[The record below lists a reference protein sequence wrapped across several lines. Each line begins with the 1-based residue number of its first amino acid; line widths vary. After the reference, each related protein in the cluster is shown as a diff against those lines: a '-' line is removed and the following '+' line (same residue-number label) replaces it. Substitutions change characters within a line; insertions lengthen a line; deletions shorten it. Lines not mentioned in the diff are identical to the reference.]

1 MYAITGI
8 TGQVGGAAAQ
18 ALLAAGHPI
27 RAILRDAGKAAS
39 WAAQGAEI
47 AIAEF
52 EDEAALA
59 SAFTGVTGVFAMIPP
74 YFAPA
79 EDFPE
84 ARAIVAALRQA
95 LAATTPPKI
104 VALSSIG
111 AQHAD
116 GLGLITQLHIL
127 EEQLGSLPIPIAFL
141 RAGWFMENAA
151 WDIEPAHQTGK
162 MASFLQPLDRHV
174 PMIATAD
181 IGRIAAK
188 ALLEDWTGRRILEIE
203 GPKRYSPNE
212 AASLLGAAI
221 GRPVSAYAVPRD
233 QWEALFRA
241 QGTAWPA
248 PRIAMLDGFNSG
260 WIDFEGE
267 GCEHVLG
274 EVPFEDVLQALAARA
289 RK

>member
-27 RAILRDAGKAAS
+27 RAILREAGKAAS

-95 LAATTPPKI
+95 LAAT
-104 VALSSIG
+104 
-111 AQHAD
+111 
-116 GLGLITQLHIL
+116 
-127 EEQLGSLPIPIAFL
+127 
-141 RAGWFMENAA
+141 
-151 WDIEPAHQTGK
+151 
-162 MASFLQPLDRHV
+162 
-174 PMIATAD
+174 
-181 IGRIAAK
+181 
-188 ALLEDWTGRRILEIE
+188 
-203 GPKRYSPNE
+203 
-212 AASLLGAAI
+212 
-221 GRPVSAYAVPRD
+221 
-233 QWEALFRA
+233 
-241 QGTAWPA
+241 
-248 PRIAMLDGFNSG
+248 
-260 WIDFEGE
+260 
-267 GCEHVLG
+267 
-274 EVPFEDVLQALAARA
+274 
-289 RK
+289 